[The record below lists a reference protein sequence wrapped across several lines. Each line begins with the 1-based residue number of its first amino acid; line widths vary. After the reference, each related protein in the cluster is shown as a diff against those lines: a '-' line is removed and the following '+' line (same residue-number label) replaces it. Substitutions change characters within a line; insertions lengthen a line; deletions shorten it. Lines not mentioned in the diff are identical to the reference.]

1 VALVPDP
8 FDSARFDSAPFDSAP
23 FDLAPFDFAP
33 FDFALSTERFRAFG
47 PDLANL
53 WHEGGLHRVFDGT
66 EVRIEASSAKTSN
79 SLLLDRVR
87 RYCGAG
93 WDLHGFYALAASN
106 PVLAPVVERLQGFR
120 PPLVPD
126 PFESLVTSISAQQI
140 SLVMAFRIRNR
151 FIERFGRRIGV
162 AWEFPRPEAVAA
174 ADPAE
179 LFLLGFT
186 RRKAEYVVGVAQAQ
200 LPYDELAVLPDD
212 EVKARLTAVR
222 GLGAWS
228 AEWYLAR
235 HLGRPEAWAPGDL
248 GVRRALALHNLEP
261 SDVDRF
267 APHQNLAV
275 HYLLLAE
282 RMPG

>member
-1 VALVPDP
+1 MSPVPD
-8 FDSARFDSAPFDSAP
+8 
-23 FDLAPFDFAP
+23 P

-53 WHEGGLHRVFDGT
+53 WHEDGLHRVFDGV
-66 EVRIEASSAKTSN
+66 EVRLEGRDVPPEA
-79 SLLLDRVR
+79 L
-87 RYCGAG
+87 RYLGGG
-93 WDLHGFYALAASN
+93 WDLDAFYAFAAAE
-106 PVLAPVVERLQGFR
+106 PVLAPVTERLRGFR

-151 FIERFGRRIGV
+151 FIERFGRRVGE
-162 AWEFPRPEAVAA
+162 AWEFPRQEVVAA
-174 ADPAE
+174 AEPEE
-179 LFLLGFT
+179 LFALGFT
-186 RRKAEYVVGVAQAQ
+186 RRKAEYVVGVARAG
-200 LPYDELAVLPDD
+200 LRYDELAALPDE
-212 EVKARLTAVR
+212 EVKARLVALR
-222 GLGAWS
+222 GLGEWS
-228 AEWYLAR
+228 ADWYLAR
-235 HLGRPEAWAPGDL
+235 HLGRPTAWAPGDL
-248 GVRRALALHNLEP
+248 GVRRALAVHNLGP

>member
-1 VALVPDP
+1 VAFVPE
-8 FDSARFDSAPFDSAP
+8 
-23 FDLAPFDFAP
+23 P
-33 FDFALSTERFRAFG
+33 FDFALSTERYRAFG

-53 WHEGGLHRVFDGT
+53 WHDDGLHRVFDGT
-66 EVRIEASSAKTSN
+66 EVRIDASSVDTSDA
-79 SLLLDRVR
+79 LLLDRVR
-87 RYCGAG
+87 RYLGAG
-93 WDLHGFYALAASN
+93 WDLDGFYAFAARD
-106 PVLAPVVERLQGFR
+106 PVLAPIGERLRGFR

-151 FIERFGRRIGV
+151 FIERFGRKVGA
-162 AWEFPRPEAVAA
+162 AWEFPRPEVVAA
-174 ADPAE
+174 AEPEE
-179 LFLLGFT
+179 LFALGFT
-186 RRKAEYVVGVAQAQ
+186 RRKAEYVVGIARDG
-200 LPYDELAVLPDD
+200 LPYDELATQPDD
-212 EVKARLTAVR
+212 EVKARLTSVR

-228 AEWYLAR
+228 ADWYLAR
-235 HLGRPEAWAPGDL
+235 HLGRPQAWAPGDL

-261 SDVDRF
+261 DDVDRF

>member
-1 VALVPDP
+1 VPP
-8 FDSARFDSAPFDSAP
+8 VPEP
-23 FDLAPFDFAP
+23 Y
-33 FDFALSTERFRAFG
+33 DFALSTERFRAFG

-53 WHEGGLHRVFDGT
+53 WHEEGLHRVLAGT
-66 EVRIEASSAKTSN
+66 EVRIDPLSVSTSDR
-79 SLLLDRVR
+79 LLLDLVS
-87 RYCGAG
+87 RYVGAD
-93 WDLHGFYALAASN
+93 WDLDGFYALAAAD
-106 PVLAPVVERLQGFR
+106 PVLAPIVERLRGFR

-126 PFESLVTSISAQQI
+126 PFEALVTSISAQQI

-151 FIERFGRRIGV
+151 FIERFGRRVGA
-162 AWEFPRPEAVAA
+162 AWEFPRAAAVAG

-179 LFLLGFT
+179 LFALGFT

-200 LPYDELAVLPDD
+200 LPYDELALLPDD

-228 AEWYLAR
+228 ADWYLAR
-235 HLGRPEAWAPGDL
+235 HLGRPQAWAPGDL

-261 SDVDRF
+261 SDVERF

-275 HYLLLAE
+275 RYLLLAE

>member
-1 VALVPDP
+1 MALVAHP
-8 FDSARFDSAPFDSAP
+8 
-23 FDLAPFDFAP
+23 LDFAP
-33 FDFALSTERFRAFG
+33 FDFELSTERFRAFG

-53 WHEGGLHRVFDGT
+53 WHDGGLHRVFGGT
-66 EVRIEASSAKTSN
+66 EVRIEASSFTTSN
-79 SLLLDRVR
+79 SLLLDHVR
-87 RYCGAG
+87 RYVGGG
-93 WDLHGFYALAASN
+93 WDLDGFYAFAAAD
-106 PVLAPVVERLQGFR
+106 PVLAPVAARLRGFR

-126 PFESLVTSISAQQI
+126 PFEALATSISAQQI

-151 FIERFGRRIGV
+151 FIERFGRKIGA
-162 AWEFPRPEAVAA
+162 AWEFPRAEQVAT

-179 LFLLGFT
+179 LFALGFT
-186 RRKAEYVVGVAQAQ
+186 RRKAEYVVGVAQAE
-200 LPYDELAVLPDD
+200 LPYEELGTLPDD

-222 GLGAWS
+222 GLGDWS
-228 AEWYLAR
+228 ADWYLAR
-235 HLGRPEAWAPGDL
+235 HLGRPQAWAPGDL

-261 SDVDRF
+261 SDVERF

>member
-1 VALVPDP
+1 MEL
-8 FDSARFDSAPFDSAP
+8 APE
-23 FDLAPFDFAP
+23 PFDFE
-33 FDFALSTERFRAFG
+33 LSTERYRAFG

-66 EVRIEASSAKTSN
+66 EVRIEAGSASTSDP
-79 SLLLDRVR
+79 LLLGRVT
-87 RYCGAG
+87 RYLGGG
-93 WDLHGFYALAASN
+93 WDLDAFYAHAAAD
-106 PVLAPVVERLQGFR
+106 PVLAQVVERLRGFR

-126 PFESLVTSISAQQI
+126 SFESLVTSVSAQQI

-151 FIERFGRRIGV
+151 FIERFGRKIGE
-162 AWEFPRPEAVAA
+162 AWEFPRPEVAA
-174 ADPAE
+174 AAE
-179 LFLLGFT
+179 PDDLFALGFT
-186 RRKAEYVVGVAQAQ
+186 RRKAEYVVGIARDG
-200 LPYDELAVLPDD
+200 LPYDELATLPDD
-212 EVKARLTAVR
+212 EVKARIVAVR

-228 AEWYLAR
+228 ADWYLAR
-235 HLGRPEAWAPGDL
+235 HLGRPQAWAPGDL